1 MAGVA
6 TAFEVKVAAA
16 LRAAGSDGEL
26 PANLSAAVWGESPR
40 RGAAPGT
47 ARVRP
52 MLAALARMRKKGL
65 VDWHVPDRGH
75 RVHWY
80 LTALGRQLVDGV

>member
-6 TAFEVKVAAA
+6 TEFEVKVATA
-16 LRAAGSDGEL
+16 LHAAGSAGEL
-26 PANLSAAVWGESPR
+26 PANLSHRVWGESPR

-65 VDWHVPDRGH
+65 VDWYIPEGH
-75 RVHWY
+75 RVHWR
-80 LTALGRQLVDGV
+80 LTELGRQLVEGL